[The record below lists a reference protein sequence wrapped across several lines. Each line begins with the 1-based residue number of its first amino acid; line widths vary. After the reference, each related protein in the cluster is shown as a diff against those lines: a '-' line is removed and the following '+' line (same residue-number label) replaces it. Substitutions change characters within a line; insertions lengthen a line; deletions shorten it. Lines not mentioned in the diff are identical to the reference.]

1 MTAKEGTLLIVEH
14 RSYYAFHSASW
25 NMLHSVSPMMHWR
38 NDVSCSYCQTQ
49 KVVVTLA
56 REQPDFIHNFANVDV
71 HLTFPVCLFLTR
83 IKQVRLV
90 PVCRVVMD

>member
-1 MTAKEGTLLIVEH
+1 M
-14 RSYYAFHSASW
+14 
-25 NMLHSVSPMMHWR
+25 SPMMHCR
-38 NDVSCSYCQTQ
+38 TDVSCSYYQTQ
-49 KVVVTLA
+49 KVVVTLV
-56 REQPDFIHNFANVDV
+56 RERADFIHNFANVDV